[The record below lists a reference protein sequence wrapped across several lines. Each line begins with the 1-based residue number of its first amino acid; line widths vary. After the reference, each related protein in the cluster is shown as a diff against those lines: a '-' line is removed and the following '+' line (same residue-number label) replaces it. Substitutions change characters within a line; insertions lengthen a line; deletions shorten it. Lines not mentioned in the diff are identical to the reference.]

1 VDAEVTDNEDGT
13 YTAVV
18 VLEEATK
25 HDVHVSVNGLSD
37 SESRYFLTPSLAPL
51 SAAECVVRGVG
62 ADRDPSLCETS
73 VVFVQPANPIRAMSG
88 REAVTMVVHTPSG
101 LALNNPARFSAET
114 RRFEAPVYWVEA
126 GAHSVSVSLDGEAL
140 PGCPFLVEVRDPED
154 EDLGAS
160 AAAGETCTNGSKNAS
175 TR

>member
-1 VDAEVTDNEDGT
+1 MLELFARPRRADAEGGGAGARVDAEVTDNEDGT

-62 ADRDPSLCETS
+62 ADR
-73 VVFVQPANPIRAMSG
+73 G
-88 REAVTMVVHTPSG
+88 R
-101 LALNNPARFSAET
+101 T
-114 RRFEAPVYWVEA
+114 R
-126 GAHSVSVSLDGEAL
+126 
-140 PGCPFLVEVRDPED
+140 
-154 EDLGAS
+154 
-160 AAAGETCTNGSKNAS
+160 AAAAWAEPEGGHRPGPLAS
-175 TR
+175 RRTGDGHTSPT

>member
-1 VDAEVTDNEDGT
+1 M
-13 YTAVV
+13 
-18 VLEEATK
+18 
-25 HDVHVSVNGLSD
+25 
-37 SESRYFLTPSLAPL
+37 
-51 SAAECVVRGVG
+51 VRGVG

-73 VVFVQPANPIRAMSG
+73 VVFVQPANPIRAISG

-160 AAAGETCTNGSKNAS
+160 AAAGETSTSGSKNAS
-175 TR
+175 TRLKSSSTTTTTTTTVTTKNGVVVKDVRRSWW